1 MSFLRNYR
9 RSILQS
15 LAGFASI
22 LAVFLL
28 PAAAHA
34 GDFAAAASRGT
45 LHAFAFALTAGFLTS
60 LTPCVYPMI
69 PITISVFGARGA
81 SSRGRAFLLA
91 TTYVAGIAVM
101 FGTLGTTFALLGK
114 AFGTFLANPFVVVP
128 LAIFFFVMAASM
140 FGAFDL
146 ALPVS
151 VQERLSRV
159 GGRGFAGA
167 FLMGLVGGLIAAPC
181 TGPPLAGIL
190 AYVATTRDAG
200 HGFLLLATYAAGI
213 GVPFWAIAGFSMQLP
228 KSGSW
233 MNAVKSVFGIALV
246 VAGLYYLRPIV
257 PALAHFTAH
266 SNIFLAGTIVAVGA
280 GLTLGAIHLS
290 FSSGMHK
297 AVRKA
302 VGIALAVA
310 GIVGFINYLLTP
322 AIHIEWLRS
331 EPAAVAAARAQG
343 KPLLVDFMADWC
355 LPCQEMD
362 VKVFGHPE
370 VAPTLTNFVLLRIDL
385 SRESEDDSLV
395 PVKSK
400 YHVETLPAIRIATPD
415 GRILAEINH
424 LVPWQDFL
432 HLAASAKTAV
442 ARWPKN

>member
-1 MSFLRNYR
+1 VIFRNR
-9 RSILQS
+9 RCSS
-15 LAGFASI
+15 WHARAGLASVLTA
-22 LAVFLL
+22 LLL
-28 PAAAHA
+28 PEAAHA

-69 PITISVFGARGA
+69 PITISVFGARAA

-91 TTYVAGIAVM
+91 TAYVAGIAVM

-128 LAIFFFVMAASM
+128 LALFFFAMAASM

-146 ALPVS
+146 ALPAP

-228 KSGSW
+228 KSGPW

-257 PALAHFTAH
+257 PALARFTAK
-266 SNIFLAGTIVAVGA
+266 SNVVLVGTFIAVGA
-280 GLTLGAIHLS
+280 GLALGAVHLS
-290 FSSGMHK
+290 FSAGARQ

-302 VGIALAVA
+302 VGIALAIA
-310 GIVGFINYLLTP
+310 GIFAFINYLLTP
-322 AIHIEWLRS
+322 AIHVEWLRS
-331 EPAAVAAARAQG
+331 EPVAVAAARAQG

-362 VKVFGHPE
+362 VKSFRPPRCR
-370 VAPTLTNFVLLRIDL
+370 PTLADFVLLRIDL
-385 SRESEDDSLV
+385 SRENDDDSLA
-395 PVKSK
+395 PIKAK
-400 YHVETLPAIRIATPD
+400 YHVETLPAVRIATPD

-424 LVPWQDFL
+424 LVPWQEFL
-432 HLAASAKTAV
+432 NIAQGRK
-442 ARWPKN
+442 

>member
-1 MSFLRNYR
+1 MAF
-9 RSILQS
+9 IVTI
-15 LAGFASI
+15 AT
-22 LAVFLL
+22 LL
-28 PAAAHA
+28 IPVSAFA

-45 LHAFAFALTAGFLTS
+45 LHAFAFAFTAGFLTS

-81 SSRGRAFLLA
+81 SSRARAFLLA
-91 TTYVAGIAVM
+91 TAYVAGIAVM

-128 LAIFFFVMAASM
+128 LAIFFFAMAASM

-146 ALPVS
+146 ALPAS
-151 VQERLSRV
+151 LQERLSRI

-200 HGFLLLATYAAGI
+200 HGFILLATYAAGI

-228 KSGSW
+228 KSGPW
-233 MNAVKSVFGIALV
+233 MNAIKSVFGIALV

-257 PALAHFTAH
+257 PGLAHLTAR
-266 SNIFLAGTIVAVGA
+266 SDLFLVATFAAMAVG
-280 GLTLGAIHLS
+280 LLFGAVHLS
-290 FSSGMHK
+290 FSTGTRQ

-302 VGIALAVA
+302 VGIVLTIA
-310 GIVGFINYLLTP
+310 GIFGFINYLLTP
-322 AIHIEWLRS
+322 EIHIEWGHS
-331 EPAAVAAARAQG
+331 EPAAVTAARAQG

-355 LPCQEMD
+355 IPCQEMD
-362 VKVFGHPE
+362 VKVFGRPD
-370 VAPTLTNFVLLRIDL
+370 VAPTLADFVLLRIDL
-385 SRESEDDSLV
+385 SRESEDDSLATI
-395 PVKSK
+395 KAK
-400 YHVETLPAIRIATPD
+400 YHVATLPAVRFATPD
-415 GRILAEINH
+415 GRILAEINK
-424 LVPWQDFL
+424 LIGWQEFL
-432 HLAASAKTAV
+432 KTAKTAIG
-442 ARWPKN
+442 P

>member
-1 MSFLRNYR
+1 VL
-9 RSILQS
+9 
-15 LAGFASI
+15 
-22 LAVFLL
+22 FLL
-28 PAAAHA
+28 GRYLSISLLWKSRAAFATMLIALLFPAIVHA

-81 SSRGRAFLLA
+81 TSRGRAFLLA
-91 TTYVAGIAVM
+91 TAYVAGIAVM

-114 AFGTFLANPFVVVP
+114 AFGTFLANPFVVFP
-128 LAIFFFVMAASM
+128 LALFFFAMAASM

-146 ALPVS
+146 TLPPL
-151 VQERLSRV
+151 VQDRLSRV

-167 FLMGLVGGLIAAPC
+167 FMMGLVGGLIAAPC

-228 KSGSW
+228 RSGPW
-233 MNAVKSVFGIALV
+233 MNAVKSLFGIALV

-257 PALAHFTAH
+257 PALARFGTRNH
-266 SNIFLAGTIVAVGA
+266 IFLVGTLVAVGA
-280 GLTLGAIHLS
+280 GLAIGAIHLS
-290 FSSGMHK
+290 FSSSMCH
-297 AVRKA
+297 ALRKA
-302 VGIALAVA
+302 LGIALTVA
-310 GIVGFINYLLTP
+310 GSFGFINYLLTP
-322 AIHIEWLRS
+322 EIHIEWLRS
-331 EPAAVAAARAQG
+331 EPGAVAAARALG

-362 VKVFGHPE
+362 VKVFGRPD
-370 VAPTLTNFVLLRIDL
+370 VAPALVDFVLLRIDL
-385 SRESEDDSLV
+385 SHENEDDSLAAI
-395 PVKSK
+395 KAK
-400 YHVETLPAIRIATPD
+400 YHVDTLPAVRIGTPD

-424 LVPWQDFL
+424 LVGWQEFL
-432 HLAASAKTAV
+432 HLAAGARSAD
-442 ARWPKN
+442 AR